1 MSKLCILALILAGN
15 NIKLHFLMSLVREMI
30 QLGLKEMTVDID
42 DMLDVYFP
50 FLTTLMMRLLPLFH

>member
-1 MSKLCILALILAGN
+1 
-15 NIKLHFLMSLVREMI
+15 MI